1 MTERARLRRALRANR
16 SRVGAL
22 LFALGSCATPKLAPT
37 RSPSSPQS
45 PALAPEP
52 SAGAPASASAPDA
65 PASPAL
71 APGADAAVYASPPPL
86 QPDGSTAALASRVRP
101 FDPDAGAEGV
111 HPRALVLAPRY
122 VWTDAAPDVATVG
135 AVLAQAGIPYDM
147 QPAGT
152 DWASE
157 LARLDDYS
165 LAIVPGYV
173 EGAVVHFGVSDALER
188 FARRGGVV
196 VLFKPVGSADENQ
209 AWNLAGIVRA
219 KRRRDVLAL
228 RFDGARPP
236 PVSDLDSPEELTLP
250 INVRP
255 SPDAVEAYEFEID
268 PSKGTEVV
276 AHAVGPGG
284 TGATITR
291 RPVGSG
297 AIYAMGH
304 DLATFA
310 ASHCY
315 INCFEPSGDVLRL
328 FLQGALREGSKGHA
342 VVLHTVPGE
351 ASSVLLL
358 THDVDAPDAFREG
371 PWGKPGAL
379 QVAEAERERGVRAMF
394 NITTDYVTGYYYE
407 PTVRALCDLGM
418 CPLGAHSVTHPL
430 TFGKVPRGTCTETP
444 DTYGKQITL
453 CGEVRVSRDLV
464 TRIGNRAPRLWRSP
478 YLELAPGLFDILA
491 KSGFKFDSGFG
502 IGDLPYNLPVDLSAV
517 GFHQNRFEHARLLE
531 FPVSCEDGIGETR
544 EGVQTRTEL
553 QASNRD
559 YFVATWIH
567 VLRENARNKSYTTL
581 LLHPSVG
588 RGMPANNLR
597 TKVEALKRFID
608 EAKTLGVAVLPL
620 EQVGDFWRAR
630 LDASL
635 DARYDP
641 AVGYSG
647 TLAMGETTAAGMTL
661 EFSEPV
667 ADFSC
672 GDCGPVAVHASR
684 VVLTEAPPP
693 HRTMTFV
700 ARVK

>member
-1 MTERARLRRALRANR
+1 MLIALGACASPQVAPARPT
-16 SRVGAL
+16 VGAT
-22 LFALGSCATPKLAPT
+22 AAESPTPA
-37 RSPSSPQS
+37 
-45 PALAPEP
+45 
-52 SAGAPASASAPDA
+52 
-65 PASPAL
+65 
-71 APGADAAVYASPPPL
+71 PPPL
-86 QPDGSTAALASRVRP
+86 ASSLDATSSPFQPPGLDASLARPWPLLASLDASEQAPPVSNPDGSTGTQLLRDRS
-101 FDPDAGAEGV
+101 FDPAARGGV
-111 HPRALVLAPRY
+111 IHPRALVLAPRY

-157 LARLDDYS
+157 LSRLDDYA
-165 LAIVPGYV
+165 LAIVPGYL
-173 EGAVVHFGVSDALER
+173 EGSVVHFGVSDAFEK

-209 AWNLAGIVRA
+209 SWNLAGILSA
-219 KRRRDVLAL
+219 KRRRDVLTL
-228 RFDGARPP
+228 RFDGVRPL
-236 PVSDLDSPEELTLP
+236 PVSGLDTPEELVLP

-255 SPDAVEAYEFEID
+255 SPDAVEAYDFEVD

-291 RPVGSG
+291 RPLGAG
-297 AIYAMGH
+297 AIYALGH

-342 VVLHTVPGE
+342 AVKHTVPGG

-379 QVAEAERERGVRAMF
+379 QVAEAERERGVRAIF
-394 NITTDYVTGYYYE
+394 DITTDYVTGYYYE
-407 PTVRALCDLGM
+407 PTVRALCDMGM

-430 TFGKVPRGTCTETP
+430 TFGKIPRGTCAETAA
-444 DTYGKQITL
+444 TYGKQITL
-453 CGEVRVSRDLV
+453 CGEVRVSRDLL
-464 TRIGNRAPRLWRSP
+464 TRVGNRAPRLWRSP
-478 YLELAPGLFDILA
+478 YLALAPGLFDLLSKA
-491 KSGFKFDSGFG
+491 GFSFDSGFG

-517 GFHQNRFEHARLLE
+517 GFHQNRFEHAKLLE
-531 FPVSCEDGIGETR
+531 FPVSCEDGIGEMR

-553 QASNRD
+553 QESNRD
-559 YFVATWIH
+559 YFVATWSRI
-567 VLRENARNKSYTTL
+567 LRENANNNSYTTL

-588 RGMPANNLR
+588 RGMPPENLR
-597 TKVEALKRFID
+597 IKVEALKRFID
-608 EAKTLGVAVLPL
+608 EAKALGVAVLPL
-620 EQVGDFWRAR
+620 EDVGDFWRAR

-635 DARYDP
+635 DVRYEP

-647 TLAMGETTAAGMTL
+647 TITMGETTAPGMSL
-661 EFSEPV
+661 EFSDTI

-672 GDCGPVAVHASR
+672 DGCGPVAVRGAR

-693 HRTMTFV
+693 HQSMAFA